1 MPDTNERARRYRAKA
16 DECLRLS
23 RSETMPDSE
32 VQYFRHLA
40 DCYSELALA
49 QEKRTRGDDRGW

>member
-16 DECLRLS
+16 YECLRLS

-49 QEKRTRGDDRGW
+49 QERRTTEQGR

>member
-49 QEKRTRGDDRGW
+49 QERRTTEQGR